1 MDFLAVCSS
10 FLKRAAAKLNRHLG
24 LGVQQTYLYQLS
36 KPEAWSL
43 PAATDERMKWE
54 LLPRAQVGQLRDLGP
69 FDVNEGLQR
78 LDRGDRC
85 YTVSLDG
92 RLAHYSWVQRS
103 ASHPITEAG
112 LSVPVG
118 AGEAWIYHCV
128 TVDWARGRRIYP
140 ATLQRIV
147 RDCFAEGDH
156 TAWIYTS
163 TQNIP
168 SQKGILRA
176 GFGLV
181 ATLDAVRMG
190 SRYLPIGRRNEVRR
204 APAVAESARALNEI
218 APSIKEIAPNNAVAG
233 RRRNGQANARALCL

>member
-1 MDFLAVCSS
+1 MERLALCSS
-10 FLKRAAAKLNRHLG
+10 FLKRAAAKLNRHVG
-24 LGVQQTYLYQLS
+24 LGVRRTYLYRLS
-36 KPEAWSL
+36 KPEAWSVS
-43 PAATDERMKWE
+43 AADDARMTWE
-54 LLPRAQVGQLRDLGP
+54 LLSRAQVGQLRELGP
-69 FDVNEGLQR
+69 FDENEGLQR

-112 LSVPVG
+112 MSVPVG
-118 AGEAWIYHCV
+118 TGEAWIYHCV
-128 TVDWARGRRIYP
+128 TVDWARGRRLYP

-163 TQNIP
+163 TDNIP

-181 ATLDAVRMG
+181 ETLDALRLG
-190 SRYLPIGRRNEVRR
+190 ARYIPIGRREVRR
-204 APAVAESARALNEI
+204 VPAVAERARALNEI
-218 APSIKEIAPNNAVAG
+218 APSMKEIAPSNAGVG
-233 RRRNGQANARALCL
+233 RRRSDQANARALCL

>member
-1 MDFLAVCSS
+1 MDLLASCSR
-10 FLKRAAAKLNRHLG
+10 FLKRAASKLNRHLG
-24 LGVQQTYLYQLS
+24 LGVRQTYLYRLS
-36 KPEAWSL
+36 KPGAWSAPVL
-43 PAATDERMKWE
+43 PDPRLKWD
-54 LLPRAQVGQLRDLGP
+54 LLSRAQVGQLRDLGP
-69 FDVNEGLQR
+69 FDENEGLQR

-92 RLAHYSWVQRS
+92 RLAHYSWVQR
-103 ASHPITEAG
+103 AANHPITEAG
-112 LSVPVG
+112 TSVPVG
-118 AGEAWIYHCV
+118 NGEAWIYHCV

-181 ATLDAVRMG
+181 ATLKAVRVG
-190 SRYLPIGRRNEVRR
+190 SRYRPIGRRNEVRHV
-204 APAVAESARALNEI
+204 PVVAESARALNEI
-218 APSIKEIAPNNAVAG
+218 SPSIKEIAPNKAVVG
-233 RRRNGQANARALCL
+233 RRNGHVSARVLCL